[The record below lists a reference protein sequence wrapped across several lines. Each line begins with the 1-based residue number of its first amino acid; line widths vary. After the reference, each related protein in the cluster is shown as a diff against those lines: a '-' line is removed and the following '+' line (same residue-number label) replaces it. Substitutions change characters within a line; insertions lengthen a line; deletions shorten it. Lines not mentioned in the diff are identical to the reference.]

1 MNRGRHCTVIIF
13 DEEFKAVF
21 FPQGLGTYR
30 GAKPNEVIGLA
41 PWDVAAPDYAERIQ
55 NAFAKC
61 LSLKESNFHV
71 GKLKDEW
78 GDYPGQKV
86 CVWLDPIKDGLGCPV
101 NRCCAAIMCRIF
113 YVPQHLENLTD
124 REWEVLS
131 LLSDGLDTTEIAK
144 RLFIEPT
151 TVHTHLWRTREK
163 LQLDDSLQVAVWAS
177 RYSEVLKVGPELIRG

>member
-30 GAKPNEVIGLA
+30 GAESKEVIGLT
-41 PWDVAAPDYAERIQ
+41 PWDVAAPEYVERIQ
-55 NAFAKC
+55 NAFTKS
-61 LSLKESNFHV
+61 LSLNESNFHV

-86 CVWLDPIKDGLGCPV
+86 CVWLDPIKKGMACPISK
-101 NRCCAAIMCRIF
+101 CCAAIMCRIF
-113 YVPQHLENLTD
+113 YVPQYLESLTD

-131 LLSDGLDTTEIAK
+131 LLSDGLDTSEIAEK
-144 RLFIEPT
+144 LFIGTT
-151 TVHTHLWRTREK
+151 TVNTHLWRTREK
-163 LQLDDSLQVAVWAS
+163 LNLEDSLQVAVWAS
-177 RYSEVLKVGPELIRG
+177 RYSEVLKVGPKMIRE